1 MADLQLIKDFAEVL
15 RQKDRAT
22 QPYDTTAE
30 VTRVDEDGIAW
41 VHIPG
46 GVDETPVQMSIN
58 AREGDTVRVR
68 VAGGQAWATGN
79 DTAPPTDDRTA
90 EAAQRTADEALLKVG
105 ALEAINI
112 FADMI
117 KTGKLSA
124 DFISGGTL
132 KLGGENG
139 KNGHLYLYNQNNELV
154 AYINQYQFIYFAD
167 AGGRHDG
174 LEEAV
179 SINSVDG
186 VTARSGTDYGHLLEG
201 EYWHLTSRLRKAL
214 LEIYG
219 WRGTRTDGSLLP
231 TLVYQEN
238 PLFSVEA
245 LTTKG
250 GTNEGGDGVAI
261 DFCEELKIYRNPSS
275 TYSETPPHTKLVAS
289 FDEEEF
295 RLSLDTSRTVPG
307 STDYALYEAILA
319 LGWQNDVID

>member
-1 MADLQLIKDFAEVL
+1 MADMKLMKELMETI
-15 RQKDRAT
+15 RQKENGP

-30 VTRVDEDGIAW
+30 VTRVEGSTAW
-41 VHIPG
+41 VRIPG
-46 GVDETPVQMSIN
+46 SDGETPVQMSIN
-58 AREGDTVRVR
+58 ARAGDTVRVR
-68 VAGGQAWATGN
+68 VAGGQAWTVGN
-79 DTAPPTDDRTA
+79 DTAPPTDDRAA

-124 DFISGGTL
+124 DFINGGTL

-139 KNGHLYLYNQNNELV
+139 KNGHLYLYNQNDELV
-154 AYINQYQFIYFAD
+154 ALINQYHFVYFAEPGPTHVD
-167 AGGRHDG
+167 TA
-174 LEEAV
+174 EAV
-179 SINSVDG
+179 EISNADG
-186 VTARSGTDYGHLLEG
+186 VIARSGTDYGQLLEG
-201 EYWHLTSRLRKAL
+201 EYWHLASRLRKAL

-219 WRGTRTDGSLLP
+219 WRGTRTDGSILP
-231 TLVYQEN
+231 VLVYQEN

-245 LTTKG
+245 LTTKD